1 MKSREYGVIQT
12 YNGAFCFIRPE
23 TGERD
28 VFAHESELPDGIRRG
43 DRVSFDLAPDTYK
56 PGKMCAKT
64 VRLEDEK
71 GPSADA

>member
-1 MKSREYGVIQT
+1 MFSRMRVNYRTAFVAATECLLT
-12 YNGAFCFIRPE
+12 Y
-23 TGERD
+23 
-28 VFAHESELPDGIRRG
+28 
-43 DRVSFDLAPDTYK
+43 LAPDTYK